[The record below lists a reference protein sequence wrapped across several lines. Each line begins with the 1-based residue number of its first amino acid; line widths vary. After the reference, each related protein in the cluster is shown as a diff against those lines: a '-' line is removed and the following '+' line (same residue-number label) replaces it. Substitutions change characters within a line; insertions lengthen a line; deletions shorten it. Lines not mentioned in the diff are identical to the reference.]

1 MEVVQRIKD
10 LVNDKAKSKREFA
23 ALIGIEQV
31 TFNNYMI
38 GKRSLSYDTV
48 EAILRTFPD
57 ISAEWLMRGEGS
69 MLKSEY
75 NEDKPKISYTTG
87 VPYYNVDFIG
97 GFDLV
102 LNDQTV
108 NPEYNIDFRMYNKAD
123 CWCNVTGHSME
134 PEISQGDIIALKELH
149 DWQTYIPSGEIYA
162 IVTTEQRTIKR
173 VSPGKHEGY
182 ILLTPSNPSPE
193 YVPQEIPLSI
203 VQRVYRVLGCM
214 KIL

>member
-1 MEVVQRIKD
+1 MEDTVRERIMSIIKD
-10 LVNDKAKSKREFA
+10 GNFS
-23 ALIGIEQV
+23 I
-31 TFNNYMI
+31 N
-38 GKRSLSYDTV
+38 SLSDGDKTLQRRLNRQIN
-48 EAILRTFPD
+48 EGASITFETISSILEKFPD
-57 ISAEWLMRGEGS
+57 VSAEWLIRGSGS
-69 MLKSEY
+69 MKKE
-75 NEDKPKISYTTG
+75 EDTPKISYTTG

-108 NPEYNIDFRMYNKAD
+108 NPEYNIDFRIYNKAD

>member
-1 MEVVQRIKD
+1 MEIVQRIMH
-10 LVNDKAKSKREFA
+10 LVNDKAKSIRNFA
-23 ALIGIEQV
+23 FVIGMPERTIN
-31 TFNNYMI
+31 TYI
-38 GKRSLSYDTV
+38 KTGRTPSLEVID
-48 EAILRTFPD
+48 AILRTFPD
-57 ISAEWLMRGEGS
+57 ISAEWLIRGEGS

-97 GFDLV
+97 GFDIV

-108 NPEYNIDFRMYNKAD
+108 KPEYLIDFKMYNTAE

-162 IVTTEQRTIKR
+162 IVTTEHRTIKR
-173 VSPGKHEGY
+173 ISPGKHEGY

-214 KIL
+214 KRL

>member
-1 MEVVQRIKD
+1 MENAVVQRIKSLIESD
-10 LVNDKAKSKREFA
+10 GISITSLSKS
-23 ALIGIEQV
+23 IGIPQP
-31 TFNNYMI
+31 TLNRQINGDSSMNLLTINSILNYY
-38 GKRSLSYDTV
+38 KDV
-48 EAILRTFPD
+48 
-57 ISAEWLMRGEGS
+57 SAEWLMRGEGS
-69 MLKSEY
+69 VKK
-75 NEDKPKISYTTG
+75 EDDEPKISYTEG

-97 GFDLV
+97 GFDVV

-149 DWQTYIPSGEIYA
+149 DWQTFIPSGEIYA

>member
-1 MEVVQRIKD
+1 MEDAVLQRIKS
-10 LVNDKAKSKREFA
+10 LINSEGISITSLSKS
-23 ALIGIEQV
+23 IGIPQPTLNRQINGESSMNLI
-31 TFNNYMI
+31 TINSLLNYY
-38 GKRSLSYDTV
+38 KDV
-48 EAILRTFPD
+48 
-57 ISAEWLMRGEGS
+57 SAEWIMRGEGS
-69 MLKSEY
+69 MKKE
-75 NEDKPKISYTTG
+75 EDTPTISYTTG

-97 GFDLV
+97 GFDIV
-102 LNDQTV
+102 LNDQTIK
-108 NPEYNIDFRMYNKAD
+108 PEYLIDFKMYNTAE

-162 IVTTEQRTIKR
+162 IVTAEHRTIKR

-182 ILLTPSNPSPE
+182 ILLTPSNPSSE

>member
-1 MEVVQRIKD
+1 MH
-10 LVNDKAKSKREFA
+10 LVNDKAKSIRNFA
-23 ALIGIEQV
+23 FVIGMPERTIN
-31 TFNNYMI
+31 TYI
-38 GKRSLSYDTV
+38 KTGRTPSLEVID
-48 EAILRTFPD
+48 AILRTFPD
-57 ISAEWLMRGEGS
+57 ISAEWLIRGEGS

-108 NPEYNIDFRMYNKAD
+108 NPEYNIDFRIYNKAD

-149 DWQTYIPSGEIYA
+149 DWKTYIPSGEIYA
-162 IVTTEQRTIKR
+162 LVTTEHRTIKR

-214 KIL
+214 KRL

>member
-1 MEVVQRIKD
+1 MEDTVRERIMSIIKD
-10 LVNDKAKSKREFA
+10 GNFS
-23 ALIGIEQV
+23 I
-31 TFNNYMI
+31 N
-38 GKRSLSYDTV
+38 SLSDGDKTLQRRLNRQIN
-48 EAILRTFPD
+48 EGASITFETISSILEKFPD
-57 ISAEWLMRGEGS
+57 VSAEWLIRGSGS
-69 MLKSEY
+69 MKKE
-75 NEDKPKISYTTG
+75 EDAPEISYTTG

-97 GFDLV
+97 GFDIV

-108 NPEYNIDFRMYNKAD
+108 KPEYLIDFKMYNTAE

-162 IVTTEQRTIKR
+162 IVTTEHRTIKR

-214 KIL
+214 NRL

>member
-1 MEVVQRIKD
+1 MN
-10 LVNDKAKSKREFA
+10 LVNDKAKSIRNFA
-23 ALIGIEQV
+23 FVIGMPERTIN
-31 TFNNYMI
+31 TYI
-38 GKRSLSYDTV
+38 KTGRTPSLEVID
-48 EAILRTFPD
+48 AILRTFPD

-108 NPEYNIDFRMYNKAD
+108 NPEYNIDFRIYNKAD

-149 DWQTYIPSGEIYA
+149 DWKTYIPSGEIYA
-162 IVTTEQRTIKR
+162 LVTTEHRTIKR

-193 YVPQEIPLSI
+193 YVAQEIPLSI

-214 KIL
+214 KRL

>member
-1 MEVVQRIKD
+1 MN
-10 LVNDKAKSKREFA
+10 LVNDKAKSIRNFA
-23 ALIGIEQV
+23 FVIGMPERTIN
-31 TFNNYMI
+31 TYI
-38 GKRSLSYDTV
+38 KTGRTPSLEVID
-48 EAILRTFPD
+48 AILRTFPD
-57 ISAEWLMRGEGS
+57 ISAEWLIRGEGS

-75 NEDKPKISYTTG
+75 NEDKPKISYTAG

-102 LNDQTV
+102 LNDQTIK
-108 NPEYNIDFRMYNKAD
+108 PEYLIDFKMYNTAE

-162 IVTTEQRTIKR
+162 IVTTEHRTIKR

-214 KIL
+214 KRL

>member
-1 MEVVQRIKD
+1 MEDAVLQRIKS
-10 LVNDKAKSKREFA
+10 LINSEGISITSLSKS
-23 ALIGIEQV
+23 IGIPQPTLNRQINGESSMNLI
-31 TFNNYMI
+31 TIN
-38 GKRSLSYDTV
+38 S
-48 EAILRTFPD
+48 ILNHYKD
-57 ISAEWLMRGEGS
+57 VSAEWIMRGEGS
-69 MLKSEY
+69 MKKE
-75 NEDKPKISYTTG
+75 EDAPKISYTSG

-108 NPEYNIDFRMYNKAD
+108 NPEYNIDFRLYNKAD

-203 VQRVYRVLGCM
+203 VQRVYKVLGCM